1 MITVAEPLDADALRI
16 RHEFLLQ
23 PDKRAT
29 VDEIA
34 AGLELR
40 RHHALAALES
50 LVSEGF
56 LARTADGW
64 YVRAP
69 GAGPCVSR

>member
-1 MITVAEPLDADALRI
+1 VITVAEPIDADALRI
-16 RHEFLLQ
+16 RHEFLSRPGLQ
-23 PDKRAT
+23 AT
-29 VDEIA
+29 VSELA

-56 LARTADGW
+56 LARAPDGG
-64 YVRAP
+64 YVRAA
-69 GAGPCVSR
+69 GADPCVPR